1 MFLITVAW
9 CGFGRWCSLSSIGW
23 FFSCHQFVDA
33 TAICWQVGQSVKHL
47 PLTDESVHK
56 VGVTIK
62 LVLQKQIHGLCYYIK
77 SPTHCI
83 FKKLSKKLL
92 NRQSWIIYFEPRG
105 HGKLLLSR
113 KLNKRTYSSTWIIS
127 SWQMKTANDSI

>member
-1 MFLITVAW
+1 MAFFKRYLRLWNKQKNYKRQEYVGSNKIHFKGYTSWRYTKICFLITVAW

-23 FFSCHQFVDA
+23 FFSSHQFVDA

-47 PLTDESVHK
+47 PLTDQSVHK

-92 NRQSWIIYFEPRG
+92 NRQS
-105 HGKLLLSR
+105 
-113 KLNKRTYSSTWIIS
+113 
-127 SWQMKTANDSI
+127 